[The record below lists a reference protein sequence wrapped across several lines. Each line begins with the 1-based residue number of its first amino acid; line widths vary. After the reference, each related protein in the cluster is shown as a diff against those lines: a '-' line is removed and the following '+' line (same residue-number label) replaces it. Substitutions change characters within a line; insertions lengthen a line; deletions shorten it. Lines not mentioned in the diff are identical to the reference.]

1 MIRYG
6 MVGGGPGAFIGDVHR
21 MAARLDGR
29 MRLVAGAFSS
39 DPERSRQ
46 KGREL
51 GLDPGRVYESYADMA
66 AREAA
71 LPAGDRI
78 DVVLIVTPNHLHY
91 DPAHVF
97 LEAGFHV
104 VCDKPLTT
112 TLEDAEALCRL
123 VAGGDRIFALTHNYT
138 GYPMVKEA
146 RALIRAGALG
156 EIRRTAVEYVQGWL
170 STPLEDAGH
179 RQADWRTDPAR
190 AGVSG
195 ALGDIG
201 THAHNLAR
209 YVTGLELEELCAD
222 LTTFVPGRR
231 LEDDANLLLR
241 LAGGA
246 RGTLTASQIAVGEEN
261 ALSLRVY
268 GTEGALAW
276 RQEEPETLWFRF
288 QDGRHERRRRG
299 HGWLSEPGRAASRL
313 PAGHPEGFIEG
324 FANLYR
330 AVADAID
337 AGVTDPATID
347 VPNVWDGAR
356 GVHFLERAVESARDG
371 GWVDAR
377 YTPPAE
383 PAGGGA

>member
-66 AREAA
+66 AREAV

-91 DPAHVF
+91 DPARVF

-276 RQEEPETLWFRF
+276 RQEEPETLWFRS

>member
-276 RQEEPETLWFRF
+276 RQEEPETLWFRS